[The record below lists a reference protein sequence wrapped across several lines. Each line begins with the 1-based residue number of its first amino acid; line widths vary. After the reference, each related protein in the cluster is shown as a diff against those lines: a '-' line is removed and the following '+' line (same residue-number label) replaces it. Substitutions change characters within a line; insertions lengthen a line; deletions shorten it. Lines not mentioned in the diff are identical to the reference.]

1 MKMQWC
7 WVNGESQTISVN
19 SVTFIAS
26 QSFLL
31 FRGGHYQDKDKV
43 LQDALAKYLIE
54 KNMTSNFFWEL
65 CPNSADTGKGLVIF
79 VIQKILGLWQNDI
92 SFRWPFGGWLENSSF
107 TKIRIVATS
116 YSSANSNYV
125 FWQRR
130 ILCTIEKIW

>member
-7 WVNGESQTISVN
+7 WVNGEFQTIHVN
-19 SVTFIAS
+19 SVKP

-65 CPNSADTGKGLVIF
+65 CPNSADTGNGLMIS
-79 VIQKILGLWQNDI
+79 VIQQIFAL
-92 SFRWPFGGWLENSSF
+92 
-107 TKIRIVATS
+107 
-116 YSSANSNYV
+116 
-125 FWQRR
+125 
-130 ILCTIEKIW
+130 